1 MHNISSL
8 YPTKN
13 ICSNI
18 PFFPKKNIVSIISS
32 MWVSNTISGWW
43 LSHPSEQCARQLSWW
58 NSQSMESHKIHVPNH
73 QPAIITVITKYLC
86 ECLTHS
92 NTTSNWCFKS
102 PTRYTSTRALFYRP
116 KTISPPRTGF
126 PHSIAHEASFAEEL
140 VHLPGFLLGFGCSI
154 VKITVE

>member
-1 MHNISSL
+1 MINNIIHNISSL

-13 ICSNI
+13 ISSNI

-73 QPAIITVITKYLC
+73 QPAIRTVITKYLC
-86 ECLTHS
+86 ECLTLHLIDVS
-92 NTTSNWCFKS
+92 NHQPDIHQLGLCSTDPKQSPHHAPGFRTRS
-102 PTRYTSTRALFYRP
+102 PTRHPSP
-116 KTISPPRTGF
+116 KNWSISRVSSWVSAVP
-126 PHSIAHEASFAEEL
+126 
-140 VHLPGFLLGFGCSI
+140 
-154 VKITVE
+154 